1 MVKTR
6 HRRRQPFRRFFEGLH
21 AWRKADILADPHE
34 PVALKH
40 RAYIVEAEPG
50 EAWLRGGGNHHAQ
63 KPAARGAD
71 HRRPRKAQM
80 IEKCERVARLLSDGI
95 TVRAGPVRPAAAAA
109 VEPDQP
115 HCGGQVMREIIEIAP
130 VTGEP
135 RQRQKRQPRALVA
148 IGKPCAVFSDEVF
161 HLTAR
166 GLALRG
172 EAVFLI
178 RDRLI
183 PATDWDMTTRDG
195 VPRAYRLRIP
205 EVGGGRSETALAAE
219 VLHFRIGCDAV
230 TPWAG
235 SAPLRRSQLSAQL
248 LHELETALRDVFH
261 DAPLGSQIIPV
272 PEGSAE
278 DMAGLRAGFRGRRG
292 AALVIEGVAQA
303 VGAGMHPQLGKAP
316 DQLSPDLSRTLAD
329 KVLSEAKAAVFSA
342 FGVLPGLQNPATT
355 GPMVREAQRHLAQ
368 LVLQPI
374 AMLMAEEAT
383 AKLGGMVSI
392 DVVRPMQAFDAGG
405 KARALSTM
413 VAALA
418 AAKEAG
424 IEGATLQDALAFIDW
439 ADE

>member
-1 MVKTR
+1 MFGWLKRRAAPQVETR
-6 HRRRQPFRRFFEGLH
+6 SSGPGYTSQIMAARQIYIGGAAGLAELTAAVQSSVSLWEGGFS
-21 AWRKADILADPHE
+21 LAD
-34 PVALKH
+34 V
-40 RAYIVEAEPG
+40 
-50 EAWLRGGGNHHAQ
+50 RGT
-63 KPAARGAD
+63 D
-71 HRRPRKAQM
+71 
-80 IEKCERVARLLSDGI
+80 LLS
-95 TVRAGPVRPAAAAA
+95 
-109 VEPDQP
+109 
-115 HCGGQVMREIIEIAP
+115 
-130 VTGEP
+130 
-135 RQRQKRQPRALVA
+135 RQFMA
-148 IGKPCAVFSDEVF
+148 
-161 HLTAR
+161 LTAR
-166 GLALRG
+166 ALALRG

-178 RDRLI
+178 RDQLI
-183 PATDWDMTTRDG
+183 PATDWDVNTRDG
-195 VPRAYRLRIP
+195 MPRAYRLQIP
-205 EVGGGRSETALAAE
+205 EAGGGRAETALAGE

-230 TPWAG
+230 TPWVG

-248 LHELETALRDVFH
+248 LHEVETSLRDVFR

-272 PEGSAE
+272 PEGSAD

-316 DQLSPDLSRTLAD
+316 DQLSPDLSRSLVD
-329 KVLSEAKAAVFSA
+329 QVLTEAKGAVFST
-342 FGVLPGLQNPATT
+342 FGILPGLQNPATT

-383 AKLGGMVSI
+383 AKLGGTVSI

-413 VAALA
+413 VTALA